1 MNSFLTATLA
11 IVSGII
17 TLAIISVVLS
27 RNAQT
32 PQVLGAAGSALG
44 TVIGAATAPVMGGGG
59 GNMGG
64 GSAGFGSL
72 GGNLGNFGGGILTSF
87 FGG

>member
-1 MNSFLTATLA
+1 VNSFLTATLA

-59 GNMGG
+59 NMGG

-72 GGNLGNFGGGILTSF
+72 GGNLGNFGGGGILTSF